1 MKLSL
6 LLSSL
11 SAFVC
16 TASASTLIITDNF
29 VGGHGLAKRDKRIP
43 YSNLPSTTCNVPS
56 TCSSIGGNVSCRCS
70 DIMTT
75 CINTQG
81 QYCWGSSTLT
91 STSCPTIPDSCKST
105 LASTASCLCN
115 SNNVLCV
122 DNSNTYCYGTISGSN
137 VSLTAI
143 PYAQSSGQGYVFAS
157 STAAAASSA
166 APAATSSASLANTM
180 SVEGAPSGS
189 PTAEASASP
198 TSGSNKLT
206 GSSSLALGLA
216 MVAYMALY

>member
-6 LLSSL
+6 LLSSF
-11 SAFVC
+11 SALVC
-16 TASASTLIITDNF
+16 TASASSLIISDNF

-70 DIMTT
+70 DVMTT

-91 STSCPTIPDSCKST
+91 STSCPAVPDSCKST

-115 SNNVLCV
+115 STNVLCV
-122 DNSNTYCYGTISGSN
+122 DNSNTYCYGAISGGA
-137 VSLTAI
+137 VSLAPI
-143 PYAQSSGQGYVFAS
+143 PYAQSSGQSYVFAS
-157 STAAAASSA
+157 STATASSV
-166 APAATSSASLANTM
+166 APAATSAGSPNTM
-180 SVEGAPSGS
+180 SVENVPSGS
-189 PTAEASASP
+189 PSAASSP
-198 TSGSNKLT
+198 SPSSGSSQLT
-206 GSSSLALGLA
+206 GSSSLAFGLA